1 MADPT
6 TDMVN
11 ALSQQDQAAMQPET
25 FVNPMVKALM
35 GGAAVNVAK
44 PGQLMEKNPYKPG
57 SEEHSWYQDQQN
69 KGAVDWSTR
78 NAVGLMGGGMPMA
91 EPGAAGIF
99 GGKLA
104 QGADLKALQEAKQ
117 MAAGGKLPGQ
127 IMNDTGWMRTPTD
140 NQWKFEI
147 PDNKSRLKFM
157 PTTEGDLATGSVSSL
172 MHHPEL
178 EKAYPQLFGAN
189 MSLTRQSGEPS
200 GLWQGPVPM
209 AKNPMNSYT
218 AHVVAP
224 DIRLARSV
232 ALHEL
237 QHGVQGIEGFSAG
250 ANPGYYA
257 AEIER
262 GMRSDP
268 AKYPVYDFDAVSKA
282 ADELYRKTGGEV
294 EARNVQHRADFSP
307 LLRRQPEG
315 MPWATQDTPYIDQ
328 YHYDPIRD
336 TLTPLRDKR

>member
-11 ALSQQDQAAMQPET
+11 ALSPEDQAAMQPET
-25 FVNPMVKALM
+25 FANPLVKKKIDNLVKIM
-35 GGAAVNVAK
+35 SI
-44 PGQLMEKNPYKPG
+44 PGQALS
-57 SEEHSWYQDQQN
+57 SEQPMTTQDMLQPARDMTGQF
-69 KGAVDWSTR
+69 GAI
-78 NAVGLMGGGMPMA
+78 GLPMA
-91 EPGAAGIF
+91 KAGTAGIF

-104 QGADLKALQEAKQ
+104 QGADLRALQEAKQ

-147 PDNKSRLKFM
+147 PDNKSALKFM
-157 PTTEGDLATGSVSSL
+157 PQNEGDLATGSVQSL
-172 MHHPEL
+172 MSHPEL
-178 EKAYPQLFGAN
+178 FKHYPQLQGAN
-189 MSLTRQSGEPS
+189 MSITRQGGDPS
-200 GLWQGPVPM
+200 GLWEGPTPM
-209 AKNPMNSYT
+209 SDNPINSYT

-224 DIRLARSV
+224 DMRSGRSI

-250 ANPGYYA
+250 NNPAYYA

-262 GMRSDP
+262 GMRNQP
-268 AKYPVYDFDAVSKA
+268 NQFQGYDFNKIASQ
-282 ADELYRKTGGEV
+282 ADELYRKTAGEV
-294 EARNVQHRADFSP
+294 EARNVQHRAGFSP

-315 MPWATQDTPYIDQ
+315 MPWATQDVKYIDQ
-328 YHYDPIRD
+328 FHYDPTLD
-336 TLTPLRDKR
+336 TLTALRDKR